1 MNKFPIRVYSKKEL
15 ALCYFPESTPHTA
28 VNRLMAWIL
37 QNNSLITQL
46 QNIGYQKSSK
56 LFSPRQV
63 ELITEYLG
71 TPNGYE

>member
-15 ALCYFPESTPHTA
+15 ALCYFPESMPHTA
-28 VNRLMAWIL
+28 VNRLMAWIFL
-37 QNNSLITQL
+37 NNSLIAELKKT
-46 QNIGYQKSSK
+46 GYLKSSK

-71 TPNGYE
+71 TPDGYE